1 MGAARMGAGVSQER
15 ARGLRGPGHRRLHR
29 ARPELQVL
37 NPPPSGGRALRDG
50 AGVGSDRRQ
59 HLPRRAVPG
68 TALPHA
74 PGPRLRRLPHPSG
87 GPLPLQFCDA
97 RRRRS
102 VRHTRLPGSACRAVR
117 PQEGCPQEE
126 ADASQ
131 GLNQASSLHRM
142 LEARS
147 VAVVGA
153 SSREGS
159 FGSEM
164 LGVLQEGSFA
174 GDIYPINPRYSDIAG
189 LPCYGSLAALP
200 APADLVLLGVPD
212 SALEGQLQAAA
223 SCGAASAV
231 IFSTCY
237 EEASPGRRS
246 LGARLAAIA
255 AGAGMALCGNNC
267 MGFVNLEHSLRA
279 GGYRLPSDLKAG
291 GVTFISHSGA
301 LAGDD
306 GAYEALFDAFGVL
319 RVDSLDE
326 MADTLELLV
335 AGRRA
340 GRGGIATVHDSGGE
354 RALVADVAY
363 ERGVTFA
370 PLQLK
375 TVARLEKVLEP
386 GLAAVNPLDAWGSGN
401 GYEAIFSESLKA
413 LLDDDNIAAVALSVD
428 LTPENSPETGYV
440 PVLKA
445 AWEHSPKPLAL
456 LSNLSSAIGPR
467 DAASLRAAGIPV
479 LEGTDTGVAALAHLL
494 ALRDYRELPALRP
507 HPPPEPEV
515 RRAWKERLDAG
526 PPPLISRRPAT
537 SPDPMPHRAA
547 RRVGSGA
554 EIGYP
559 VALKTAAPGIS
570 HKAQVAGVRL
580 GLAGEVELAAA
591 YKELA
596 GRLGPEVTIAEM
608 AAPGI
613 ELALGV
619 VRDPQFGPL
628 VVVAAGGVL
637 VEVIGDRALAL
648 PPVDE
653 VRALRLLERLTLRR
667 VLNRKGADIGALA
680 RAVAALSTLALDL
693 PPEVVALDINPIIVY
708 EDGCVAVDVL
718 VEHLGRGPQ
727 MWSEAD

>member
-1 MGAARMGAGVSQER
+1 
-15 ARGLRGPGHRRLHR
+15 
-29 ARPELQVL
+29 
-37 NPPPSGGRALRDG
+37 
-50 AGVGSDRRQ
+50 
-59 HLPRRAVPG
+59 
-68 TALPHA
+68 
-74 PGPRLRRLPHPSG
+74 
-87 GPLPLQFCDA
+87 
-97 RRRRS
+97 
-102 VRHTRLPGSACRAVR
+102 
-117 PQEGCPQEE
+117 
-126 ADASQ
+126 
-131 GLNQASSLHRM
+131 M

-291 GVTFISHSGA
+291 GVTFISHSGSAFSALLYNRRGLRFNLVVSSGQELVTNAADYLAYALERPTTKAVALLLETVRSPEAFVTCLDEAKRRDVPLVVCKVGRHERSNALVTAHSGA

-526 PPPLISRRPAT
+526 PLDEASGLDLLRAYGISAV
-537 SPDPMPHRAA
+537 AA
-547 RRVGSGA
+547 RRVGSGAEAVETGA